1 MRIVG
6 GKNKGQRLAALKGA
20 ATRPTSDRIREA
32 LFNILAHGIGL
43 ELEGCAVLDAFAG
56 TGALGLEA
64 LSRGAASALFIDYSE
79 AALDQVRENAE
90 ALNEDAVVA
99 MRADIRKLGPPP
111 AGMAPAGL
119 VFLDPPYGEALI
131 GAALGV
137 LAGPGWLADGAVLV
151 AETGKSEDI
160 EVPEKFVVIDERGYG
175 STNIMFLR
183 YSA

>member
-1 MRIVG
+1 
-6 GKNKGQRLAALKGA
+6 
-20 ATRPTSDRIREA
+20 
-32 LFNILAHGIGL
+32 
-43 ELEGCAVLDAFAG
+43 
-56 TGALGLEA
+56 
-64 LSRGAASALFIDYSE
+64 
-79 AALDQVRENAE
+79 
-90 ALNEDAVVA
+90 AVVA